1 MFCGFSF
8 GLFGFFCS
16 NISDKY
22 ILCDQYVG
30 GDLFYKVVIFVED
43 DLQKVTLAI
52 CPLKGLYV
60 LSAFREVS
68 CQCFKEEI
76 ACHIPVYY
84 DQPNGYTWETNTR
97 PYPLKTFSIL
107 KMGIFHCYVSLPGG
121 KSFI

>member
-1 MFCGFSF
+1 MVFLLDC
-8 GLFGFFCS
+8 LDFFVQIYQINTYCVI
-16 NISDKY
+16 NMLEVI
-22 ILCDQYVG
+22 
-30 GDLFYKVVIFVED
+30 FFNKVVIFVED